1 MKRILLCIITIT
13 AVGLEANAQWSQ
25 ITPNNFDSVTYS
37 SIAFADINGDNDQD
51 VLITGENSA
60 NQPIA
65 KLYTNNGSGSF
76 TELIGTPFE
85 GVYHGSIAFADVDGD
100 NDQDVLI
107 TGENS
112 ANQPIAKLYTNN
124 GSGSFTELIG
134 TPFEGVRFSSIA
146 FADVDGDNDQDVLIT
161 GFNSS
166 SQSITK
172 LYTNN
177 GGGTFAELTGTPF
190 DGVFRSSIAFVD
202 VDGDN
207 DQDVLI
213 TGQNSSQQK
222 IAKLYTN
229 NGSGT
234 FTELAGTPFE
244 GVRYGSVAFADID
257 SDNDQDLLI
266 TGQDTST
273 SNQPIA
279 KLYTNNGSGSF
290 TELIGTPF
298 VGVNTSSIAF
308 ADIDSDNDQDVLIT
322 GYDGTQTTAKLY
334 TNNGS
339 GSFTELI
346 GLPFT
351 AASNGSIAF
360 ADIDGDSDQD
370 LLITGRNTSS
380 QISSTAYRNISTV
393 GISENINDKMVN
405 IYPNPATNQITID
418 SNEKIETIAIMDA
431 MGKTVKTIISTNNTI
446 DVSNLTK
453 GIYFLQ
459 IQTDKG
465 LASKK
470 FIKE

>member
-37 SIAFADINGDNDQD
+37 SIAFADIN
-51 VLITGENSA
+51 
-60 NQPIA
+60 
-65 KLYTNNGSGSF
+65 
-76 TELIGTPFE
+76 
-85 GVYHGSIAFADVDGD
+85 GD

>member
-1 MKRILLCIITIT
+1 
-13 AVGLEANAQWSQ
+13 
-25 ITPNNFDSVTYS
+25 
-37 SIAFADINGDNDQD
+37 
-51 VLITGENSA
+51 
-60 NQPIA
+60 
-65 KLYTNNGSGSF
+65 
-76 TELIGTPFE
+76 
-85 GVYHGSIAFADVDGD
+85 
-100 NDQDVLI
+100 
-107 TGENS
+107 
-112 ANQPIAKLYTNN
+112 
-124 GSGSFTELIG
+124 SGSFTELIG

-234 FTELAGTPFE
+234 FTELAGTLFE